1 MAFKSACIP
10 APPPESDPAI
20 VYTIDG
26 GTFGMMIL
34 SFADDDD
41 DEYEAANAVVD
52 GNSLSIWPNRIV
64 DKRRRQSCWRK
75 KDRTSIVNLSME
87 ASGCRS
93 SYRLLK

>member
-34 SFADDDD
+34 SFADDD

>member
-1 MAFKSACIP
+1 MAFKSACMP

-26 GTFGMMIL
+26 ETFGMMIL

-41 DEYEAANAVVD
+41 ENEAANAVVD

-75 KDRTSIVNLSME
+75 KDRTAIVDVR
-87 ASGCRS
+87 C
-93 SYRLLK
+93 